1 MQILAPQTLSFLH
14 SFNFGKSIGSFHHSF
29 HHSEIKIWIKKLFV
43 SWKHVRFLKH
53 LWMMSER
60 PFHWRTLRILFDF
73 SYVTGATKYIYIY
86 IYIYICSNSKVNW
99 HANDPVSSPNCL
111 DRWIR
116 RLTKRLW
123 ATLNP
128 KFISQHIEAIHEK
141 FTER

>member
-73 SYVTGATKYIYIY
+73 SYMTGATKY